1 MAKVASTAAA
11 YAGSLP
17 RSDQLNRHTMKLL
30 RILTGVH
37 AGVELHLDAGAHRI
51 GSDDDAD
58 IRISDWS
65 GADVLLTVD
74 ETGVVSAQR
83 LLPESQALTQPASA
97 HDGAGT
103 MDPGTVLLIDFV
115 PMRFDDTVLCVGAN
129 DAVWPSDLDLLS
141 TLLVKPQEARHEAE
155 RSRQRK
161 LVGAVLGCAMLGA
174 VVVIG
179 SVLITTVVSRA
190 ALPRDSGDLAQRVN
204 RALAQAHMSELH
216 ARPHGNNVIVSGM
229 VPTTEDDATV
239 RRVLTQL
246 SSTAIKRQYDIA
258 QNDAR
263 DIEDALGA
271 QQVHVAYAGQ
281 GAFNITGKVA
291 NPADVET
298 VLTRIRHDLST
309 NVKELRM
316 QLTQSNDSAPPP
328 PSFSE
333 LMSSDD
339 VRYATT
345 PDGVKHIYVD
355 PEIADAPASDASIG
369 AAVGADGASASA
381 AQPTAA
387 QPGAAS
393 GVALA
398 AASQPNAARGGAP
411 TAASQPNAARGVA
424 QPVSTA
430 APAAAVASAF
440 LPLPK

>member
-1 MAKVASTAAA
+1 
-11 YAGSLP
+11 
-17 RSDQLNRHTMKLL
+17 MKLL

-37 AGVELHLDAGAHRI
+37 AGVELHLGAGSHRI

-74 ETGVVSAQR
+74 ETGIVSAQR
-83 LLPESQALTQPASA
+83 VLPELQALTQPEAQPEA
-97 HDGAGT
+97 QHTPANDGAET

-115 PMRFDDTVLCVGAN
+115 PMRFDDTVLCVGAS

-291 NPADVET
+291 NPADVQAA
-298 VLTRIRHDLST
+298 LTRIRHDLST

-316 QLTQSNDSAPPP
+316 QLTQSNDAAPPP

-355 PEIADAPASDASIG
+355 PEIADAPASDASVG
-369 AAVGADGASASA
+369 ATAAADGASA
-381 AQPTAA
+381 AQPAVA

-398 AASQPNAARGGAP
+398 AASQPSAAPGAAP
-411 TAASQPNAARGVA
+411 LAASQPNAARGVA
-424 QPVSTA
+424 QPVGTTA
-430 APAAAVASAF
+430 PPSAVASAF

>member
-1 MAKVASTAAA
+1 
-11 YAGSLP
+11 
-17 RSDQLNRHTMKLL
+17 MKLL

-37 AGVELHLDAGAHRI
+37 AGVELHLGAGAHRI
-51 GSDDDAD
+51 GSDNDAD

-74 ETGVVSAQR
+74 DTGVVGAQR
-83 LLPESQALTQPASA
+83 LLPELQALAQPEAQQTLA
-97 HDGAGT
+97 NDGAET

-115 PMRFDDTVLCVGAN
+115 PMRFDDKVLCVGAD

-141 TLLVKPQEARHEAE
+141 TLLVKPHEARHEAE

-204 RALAQAHMSELH
+204 RALAQAHMGELH

-229 VPTTEDDATV
+229 VPTPEDDATV

-271 QQVHVAYAGQ
+271 QRVHVAYAGQ
-281 GAFNITGKVA
+281 GAFDITGKVA
-291 NPADVET
+291 DPANVEAA
-298 VLTRIRHDLST
+298 LTRIRHDLSA

-339 VRYATT
+339 VRYAET
-345 PDGVKHIYVD
+345 PDGIKHIYVD
-355 PEIADAPASDASIG
+355 PEIADAPASDASFG
-369 AAVGADGASASA
+369 AAAGVDGASG
-381 AQPTAA
+381 AQATA

-393 GVALA
+393 GVAQA
-398 AASQPNAARGGAP
+398 AAG
-411 TAASQPNAARGVA
+411 QPNAARGVA
-424 QPVSTA
+424 QSVGGAA
-430 APAAAVASAF
+430 APAAVASTF